1 MQSPDALLHT
11 PDATALS
18 TEPLTPQDIRNRR
31 EAEFQEFIA
40 RERKFQEELMQ
51 LDKETAK

>member
-1 MQSPDALLHT
+1 VQSPDALLHT